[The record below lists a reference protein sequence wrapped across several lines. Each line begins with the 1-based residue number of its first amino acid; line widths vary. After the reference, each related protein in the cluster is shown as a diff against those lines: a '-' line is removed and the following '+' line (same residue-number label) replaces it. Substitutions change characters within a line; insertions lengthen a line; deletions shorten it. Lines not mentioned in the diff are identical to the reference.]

1 MANTFPIITK
11 ITDVLAAI
19 EGRSEFGVGKAS
31 QHFDLVAYYLLDS
44 DSFKSDD
51 PNISALR
58 RECRGL
64 LFHKDGTIAR
74 RAFHKFFNVG
84 ETEETFREALDM
96 SMPYTLLEKL
106 DGSMVGPFISKVD
119 GEVYWASM
127 RGSWD
132 YNQILSG
139 LYKGTSY
146 ETFVRELDAE
156 NITAIFEYCAP
167 DNRIV
172 VEYPKAEMTLLAL
185 RHRETGQY
193 LPWQDVQN
201 RAQLA
206 NIPLV
211 KPFETTAKNITE
223 LLQQVETVQGI
234 EGAVICFDD
243 GRRAKLKGAWYQQL
257 HKLLSYFEFEKDI
270 ARLILSNNQ
279 DDLMGILTPDKKL
292 ALINY
297 QDSLLSEVKNI
308 AQLCCDV
315 RKKILA
321 NNIDRKSFAQS
332 NLAPS
337 SIIKS
342 IIFRHFDKVGDID
355 FIEDVIASA
364 LKQTGSH
371 GKWSTFKKN
380 VNITVEW
387 AEVTY

>member
-193 LPWQDVQN
+193 LP
-201 RAQLA
+201 
-206 NIPLV
+206 
-211 KPFETTAKNITE
+211 
-223 LLQQVETVQGI
+223 
-234 EGAVICFDD
+234 
-243 GRRAKLKGAWYQQL
+243 
-257 HKLLSYFEFEKDI
+257 
-270 ARLILSNNQ
+270 
-279 DDLMGILTPDKKL
+279 
-292 ALINY
+292 
-297 QDSLLSEVKNI
+297 
-308 AQLCCDV
+308 
-315 RKKILA
+315 
-321 NNIDRKSFAQS
+321 
-332 NLAPS
+332 
-337 SIIKS
+337 
-342 IIFRHFDKVGDID
+342 
-355 FIEDVIASA
+355 
-364 LKQTGSH
+364 
-371 GKWSTFKKN
+371 
-380 VNITVEW
+380 
-387 AEVTY
+387 